1 MGENLEVECRK
12 RGTEDDL
19 RRATGAMTGADLG
32 IEDLEAQRVPLTG
45 FCYRMLGSAADSD
58 DAVQETLVRAYRN
71 LASFDPARGRLTTW
85 LYRIAGNVCIDML
98 RGARRRAL
106 AIDMGPAARDGELG
120 TPLPADRFVEPMPDS
135 RLFGV
140 TDPAE
145 RVVGRETV
153 RLAFLA
159 ALQRLSA
166 RQRAALVLRDVM
178 AFSAQETAEVLGT
191 SVASVNSA
199 LQRARAALAADP
211 PGPADVLDPENAAQ
225 RNLLD
230 RYVAA
235 FEAHD
240 VAGLA
245 RLLREDAM
253 SSMPPFA
260 WWLSGASRITA
271 VMAASDACAGDRLVP
286 TAINGSPGFGQYRP
300 GPDGELRPFALILLE
315 LRGGRVA
322 HIVTFLGT
330 AGRFAEFGLPE
341 RAPR

>member
-1 MGENLEVECRK
+1 VPAEAQQGMS
-12 RGTEDDL
+12 
-19 RRATGAMTGADLG
+19 RAAPALSAGRV
-32 IEDLEAQRVPLTG
+32 EDLEAQRLPLTG
-45 FCYRMLGSAADSD
+45 FCYRMLGSAADTD

-71 LASFDPARGRLTTW
+71 LASYDPARGRLTTW

-106 AIDMGPAARDGELG
+106 AVDMGPAAEGGDLG
-120 TPLPADRFVEPMPDS
+120 APLPPDRFMEPMPDA

-159 ALQRLSA
+159 ALQRLSP
-166 RQRAALVLRDVM
+166 RQRAALVLREVL
-178 AFSAQETAEVLGT
+178 AFSAQETAEILDST
-191 SVASVNSA
+191 VASVNSA
-199 LQRARAALAADP
+199 VQRARAALAADP
-211 PGPADVLDPENAAQ
+211 PAPADVLDPEDEQQ
-225 RNLLD
+225 RELLD

-240 VAGLA
+240 VDGLA
-245 RLLREDAM
+245 RLLREDAT

-260 WWLSGASRITA
+260 WWLAGASRIA
-271 VMAASDACAGDRLVP
+271 AAMAASDACAGDRLVP
-286 TAINGSPGFGQYRP
+286 AAINGSPGFGQYRP
-300 GPDGELRPFALILLE
+300 GPDGEQHPFAVILLE
-315 LRGGRVA
+315 LRDNRVA

-330 AGRFAEFGLPE
+330 AARFTEFGLPG
-341 RAPR
+341 RPPR